1 MPETKQNS
9 PCFHRPCILGLEKD
23 LVCLDALWEGQGLA
37 AYWARRN
44 EFPNEIR
51 ETDRFLNRSN
61 LEDNENFR
69 FYHKWG
75 KKWKAFKYETN
86 TLWKINLP
94 NQWSRNER
102 TILSTFSFTGVLCS
116 WKTVT
121 GKTSPFL
128 SSWKWLTAK
137 KCPSQKTSVRLRYP
151 TTHLSL
157 TRPNTDPSNSLSL
170 PYKWLAELFCP
181 TDQWEQTAS

>member
-1 MPETKQNS
+1 M
-9 PCFHRPCILGLEKD
+9 EK
-23 LVCLDALWEGQGLA
+23 
-37 AYWARRN
+37 
-44 EFPNEIR
+44 
-51 ETDRFLNRSN
+51 
-61 LEDNENFR
+61 
-69 FYHKWG
+69 

-157 TRPNTDPSNSLSL
+157 TRPNTDPPNSLSL
-170 PYKWLAELFCP
+170 PYKWLVELFCP
-181 TDQWEQTAS
+181 TDQWEQTASYWNNGQFSPSSRLLTLDAPSSWASIHTLLKTGCLHVKILWFTTLSRHLLTLLPHIPSS